1 LGLHPAKE
9 ARLRATVIHAA
20 RDIRVEDV
28 PDPTVQRPGDAVVR
42 VVASC
47 VCGSDLWPYRG
58 VVATSEPSR
67 IGHEFVGVVE
77 DIGAG
82 VSTLRAGDF
91 VIAPFALSDNT
102 CVHCRNG
109 VHTSCEN
116 GLWWGG
122 TDSDDLRIDA
132 GQGQRVRVPLADGT
146 LVATPAQPDDS
157 LIPSLLTLSDVMGT
171 GHHAALSARVGPGRT
186 VVVVGDGAV
195 GLCAVLASRR
205 LGAERVIAMSRH
217 QDRQDVAT
225 EFGATDIVAERG
237 SEGVARVETL
247 LGGIGADC
255 VLECVGT
262 KESMQQAIEATRPG
276 GRVGYVG
283 VPAGGA
289 ELPIRAL
296 FSSNVSVG
304 GGVAPVRAYLDELL
318 PEVWSGA
325 INPGKVFDLELGL
338 EDVAEA
344 YRAMDERRSI
354 KTLLRP

>member
-1 LGLHPAKE
+1 
-9 ARLRATVIHAA
+9 LRATLIYGP
-20 RDIRVEDV
+20 RDIRFEEV
-28 PDPTVQRPGDAVVR
+28 PDPALLLGGDALVR

-58 VVATSEPSR
+58 VTATDEPHR

-77 DIGAG
+77 AVGNEVA
-82 VSTLRAGDF
+82 TLNSGDF

-109 VHTSCEN
+109 VHTSCER
-116 GLWWGG
+116 GAWWGG
-122 TDSDDLRIDA
+122 EDEHDLAIDG
-132 GQGQRVRVPLADGT
+132 GQGEYVRVPMADGT
-146 LVATPAQPDDS
+146 LVATPGQPAES

-171 GHHAALSARVGPGRT
+171 GHHAAMAAGVGPGRT

-195 GLCAVLASRR
+195 GLCGVLAARR

-217 QDRQDVAT
+217 GDRQAVAT
-225 EFGATDIVAERG
+225 AFGATDIVAQRG
-237 SEGVARVETL
+237 AEGVARVTEL
-247 LGGIGADC
+247 LGDIGADS

-262 KESMQQAIEATRPG
+262 KESMQQAIDSARPG

-289 ELPIRAL
+289 ELPIRTL
-296 FSSNVSVG
+296 FSRNVGVA

-325 INPGKVFDLELGL
+325 IDPGQVFDLELGL
-338 EDVAEA
+338 EDVADA
-344 YRAMDERRSI
+344 YQAMDERRSI